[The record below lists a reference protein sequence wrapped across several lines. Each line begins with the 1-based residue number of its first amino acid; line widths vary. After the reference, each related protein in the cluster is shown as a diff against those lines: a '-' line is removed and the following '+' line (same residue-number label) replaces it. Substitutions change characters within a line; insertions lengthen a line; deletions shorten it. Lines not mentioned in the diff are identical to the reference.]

1 VTDVQTPASPT
12 TATLKSQ
19 RFRLAR
25 EDEWK
30 RLERLMDK
38 AERGAIGKLTDEE
51 ILAVPV
57 LYRSTLSALSVA
69 RETSLDLGLIAYLE
83 TLSARAYFF
92 VYGSRST
99 LQGRLAGFF
108 ASDWPRAVRGL
119 WRETLISAA
128 MMILGAVA
136 AAWLVGH
143 DPEWFYAFVPAGMT
157 DGRDPGASTETLRA
171 TLSGVD
177 DSGGLSA
184 FATFLFTHNAQI
196 ALLAFALG
204 FAFCVP
210 SALLMLYNGA
220 TLGAFFMLFASRGLG
235 FEVGGWLM
243 IHGVTEL
250 FAVTLAGAAGLRIG
264 WAVAFPGARHRL
276 EAAAEAGRS
285 AGTVVAGVVVMLFVA
300 GLLEGFGRQLISDT
314 SARYAIGAVTGVLWG
329 TYFYALRRGVSG
341 GSKAHGR

>member
-1 VTDVQTPASPT
+1 VIAPSPT
-12 TATLKSQ
+12 AILKSQ
-19 RFRLAR
+19 RFRQAR
-25 EDEWK
+25 EEDWR
-30 RLERLMDK
+30 RLERLLDK
-38 AERGAIGKLTDEE
+38 AEKGSFAKLSNEE

-99 LQGRLAGFF
+99 LQGRLSGFF
-108 ASDWPRAVRGL
+108 ARDWPHAVRSL
-119 WRETLISAA
+119 WRETLISAGL
-128 MMILGAVA
+128 MILGAVV
-136 AAWLVGH
+136 AAWLVSS
-143 DPEWFYAFVPAGMT
+143 DPEWFYAFVPGNMAS
-157 DGRDPGASTETLRA
+157 GRDPAASTETLRQ
-171 TLSGVD
+171 TLSGVQ

-196 ALLAFALG
+196 AILAFALG
-204 FAFCVP
+204 FAFCLP
-210 SALLMLYNGA
+210 SGMLILYNGA
-220 TLGAFFMLFASRGLG
+220 TLGAFVALFASRGLG
-235 FEVGGWLM
+235 VEVGGWLI

-285 AGTVVAGVVVMLFVA
+285 AAVVMGGVIVMLFVA
-300 GLLEGFGRQLISDT
+300 GLLEGFGRQLIVDT
-314 SARYAIGAVTGVLWG
+314 WARYAVGGVTAVLWG
-329 TYFYALRRGVSG
+329 LYFYASRRRASDAG
-341 GSKAHGR
+341 